1 MYVETKNMQENGV
14 DCKSTGAY
22 FYKLQNCMVPI
33 KQNPY
38 KLVCFH
44 QFPFPCYITFFTG
57 V

>member
-1 MYVETKNMQENGV
+1 MQENGV

-44 QFPFPCYITFFTG
+44 QFPFPCYNILHWSLNLG
-57 V
+57 H